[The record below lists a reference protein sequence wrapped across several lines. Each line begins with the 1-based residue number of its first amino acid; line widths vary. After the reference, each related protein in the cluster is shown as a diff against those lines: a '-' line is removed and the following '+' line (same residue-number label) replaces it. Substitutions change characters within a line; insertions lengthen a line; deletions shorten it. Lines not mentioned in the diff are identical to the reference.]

1 MKGGGGSAP
10 APTEQ
15 KVTTTDLPEYV
26 QPYFERLLKRGE
38 AETLQPQAQYGGQRL
53 AYFSPDELTAQAMTR
68 GYAMSGS
75 PQELNLASQRLQSL
89 PTGIDSSYTAGQLG
103 QPGYS
108 AGQFDSGYQAGQ
120 VGPTYQAGQ
129 LGSQFQASS
138 FDPGYQ
144 ARDIGP
150 TYQAERLG
158 SSYQAGSFDP
168 GYQASVRT
176 SGYQA
181 GLSSLPQYQKMGF
194 EEGVSRFMS
203 PYQQAVTDIEKR
215 EARRQSEISGQQIES
230 QAAQTGGLGGY
241 REAIL
246 QAERERNLGQQ
257 LGDIQARGSQQA
269 YEQAVRQVGAE
280 RAADLQAAQFGL
292 STFGQAEQAAQ
303 QQERLAQQA
312 FQAGEQ
318 ARQQAARMGL
328 SAQQAEDASR
338 QAQERF
344 SQSAFQAQQQALQSQ
359 GAQGIQAFQAGEA
372 ARQKA
377 AQLGLTAQQQEDAS
391 RQAQERFL
399 QSGFQAQQQAL
410 QAQGAQ
416 GIQAFQAGEAA
427 KQQAARL
434 GLTAQQQE
442 DAARQAE
449 ERFRQAGF
457 QADEAA
463 RQQQERLGQSA
474 FDLSSRYGLAAAQQL
489 AGLGQQRQAD
499 TMARIQALQQQGAQ
513 QRALQQA
520 GMDLGYQDFLR
531 QQDYAQ
537 RQLGLYS
544 QLLRGV
550 PIQPQQTVSTFQ
562 QQPGLF
568 QSLVGLGLGGLG
580 MYRGMGG

>member
-1 MKGGGGSAP
+1 MRYMKGGGGSS

-26 QPYFERLLKRGE
+26 QPYFERLLRRGE

-89 PTGIDSSYTAGQLG
+89 PTGIASSYTAGQLG

-108 AGQFDSGYQAGQ
+108 ASQFDSGYQAGQ

-144 ARDIGP
+144 A
-150 TYQAERLG
+150 
-158 SSYQAGSFDP
+158 
-168 GYQASVRT
+168 SVRT

-181 GLSSLPQYQKMGF
+181 GLGSLPQYQKMGF

-257 LGDIQARGSQQA
+257 LGDIQARGSQKA
-269 YEQAVRQVGAE
+269 YDQAVRQIGAE
-280 RAADLQAAQFGL
+280 RAADLQAARFGL

-344 SQSAFQAQQQALQSQ
+344 GQSAFQAQQQALQAE

-372 ARQKA
+372 AR
-377 AQLGLTAQQQEDAS
+377 
-391 RQAQERFL
+391 
-399 QSGFQAQQQAL
+399 
-410 QAQGAQ
+410 
-416 GIQAFQAGEAA
+416 
-427 KQQAARL
+427 QQAARL

-442 DAARQAE
+442 DAARQAQ

-474 FDLSSRYGLAAAQQL
+474 FDLSSRYGLSAAQQL

-550 PIQPQQTVSTFQ
+550 PIQPQQQVSTYQ

-568 QSLVGLGLGGLG
+568 QSLLGLGLGGLG